1 MVIQPGVPSSAASGC
16 CHHGG
21 DSVTPGTPTICRVV
35 STVCAVCSQRSTKM
49 QRRGGEERLHRR
61 KSSDQGADASNSSG
75 WQARGGFNFLLH
87 NSIIFQ
93 FFLNE

>member
-1 MVIQPGVPSSAASGC
+1 MVGTSDTRDTHNKSGC
-16 CHHGG
+16 FN
-21 DSVTPGTPTICRVV
+21 SVCCVFSAFYEDG
-35 STVCAVCSQRSTKM
+35 K
-49 QRRGGEERLHRR
+49 RGGERRLPRR
-61 KSSDQGADASNSSG
+61 KSSDQQADASNGSG